1 MTVDATPP
9 PPPAQPPPPPPP
21 PPPHLPPPELP
32 PGLVAEYLES
42 ARAQLGVLAGLAE
55 RLVVAASDREAI
67 DALRRETHKVHGSA
81 GSYGFMEAS
90 RLAAG
95 MEATVKDWA
104 ARPDEPDVERGSLAR
119 WFVKRLAE
127 LLGLEVP
134 DPSAPPPP
142 PPPLPTA
149 APPGTETPDAT
160 PRGAARAR
168 RPSRVDPEA
177 RGVLRRGIGRRRPG
191 AGGYLRGGRRGARRA
206 ARIRVTR
213 ARVPVLGVS

>member
-1 MTVDATPP
+1 MTVDAPPP

-42 ARAQLGVLAGLAE
+42 ARSQLGVLAGLAE
-55 RLVVAASDREAI
+55 RLVVAASDRQVI

-104 ARPDEPDVERGSLAR
+104 DRKST
-119 WFVKRLAE
+119 RLN
-127 LLGLEVP
+127 
-134 DPSAPPPP
+134 S
-142 PPPLPTA
+142 
-149 APPGTETPDAT
+149 
-160 PRGAARAR
+160 
-168 RPSRVDPEA
+168 S
-177 RGVLRRGIGRRRPG
+177 
-191 AGGYLRGGRRGARRA
+191 
-206 ARIRVTR
+206 
-213 ARVPVLGVS
+213 

>member
-1 MTVDATPP
+1 MTVDAPPP

-134 DPSAPPPP
+134 DPSAPPPRPAPRP
-142 PPPLPTA
+142 PIK
-149 APPGTETPDAT
+149 APQRPVY
-160 PRGAARAR
+160 R
-168 RPSRVDPEA
+168 R
-177 RGVLRRGIGRRRPG
+177 
-191 AGGYLRGGRRGARRA
+191 
-206 ARIRVTR
+206 
-213 ARVPVLGVS
+213 